1 MLLILLFVIFFL
13 KHFMADYPL
22 QTPYMLRKTHK
33 IGWKLPL
40 LTHSLVHA
48 GLTFAILIL
57 FTSPGMSIALAIM
70 ELILHFIIDYWK
82 AQRCKYAIS
91 DAKFW
96 IALGF
101 DQLLHY
107 LTYALIILIII

>member
-1 MLLILLFVIFFL
+1 MLIILLFVIFFL

-48 GLTFAILIL
+48 VLTFAILIL
-57 FTSPGMSIALAIM
+57 FTSLGMAIALAIM

>member
-1 MLLILLFVIFFL
+1 
-13 KHFMADYPL
+13 
-22 QTPYMLRKTHK
+22 
-33 IGWKLPL
+33 
-40 LTHSLVHA
+40 
-48 GLTFAILIL
+48 
-57 FTSPGMSIALAIM
+57 MSIALAIM